1 MFVLAFDI
9 LLSGC
14 DARRAASTTILTVVL
29 TACAAQAQ
37 LAGPDIENAEDLQA
51 ALGAAGV
58 VVSQAPNAAAPN
70 LGVESQ
76 GLLVGSAPVQVY
88 EYSSVVERRRVSDT
102 IRAGGYRVNGKPV
115 DWPARPNIWVTGR
128 LIVVYSGV
136 DGGTV
141 LLLSGLLGDAVTF
154 EAPAVDEPYPPAVLA
169 AIAAAAEATGAS
181 LQEVQVI
188 EYAFQEWPDS
198 CLGLPGPDEICAEAP
213 VPGWLV
219 RLNAGGDPIVF
230 RLDEV
235 GAEHRQE

>member
-1 MFVLAFDI
+1 
-9 LLSGC
+9 
-14 DARRAASTTILTVVL
+14 
-29 TACAAQAQ
+29 
-37 LAGPDIENAEDLQA
+37 
-51 ALGAAGV
+51 
-58 VVSQAPNAAAPN
+58 VVSQAPNASAPN
-70 LGVESQ
+70 FGVESQ

-102 IRAGGYRVNGKPV
+102 IRAGGYRVNGEPV

-141 LLLSGLLGDAVTF
+141 LLLSGLLGDALTF

-181 LQEVQVI
+181 LQEIQVI
-188 EYAFQEWPDS
+188 EYEFQEWPDS

-213 VPGWLV
+213 VLGWLV